1 MIRRNFLEAISSIWS
16 FFQNQIL
23 KMEWLNHFIQQILTG
38 VGLNID
44 NHIGGNLQFFIYDVI
59 KITILLCVL
68 IFGRD
73 NVFIKIELEKP
84 NNDDAVQE
92 EDDSKVLK
100 IVGKDLAKALN
111 REKPLSRGEI
121 KKIIEVL
128 DEYGL

>member
-1 MIRRNFLEAISSIWS
+1 MVYGESRIKLLISFVIASLFTLIFSVAGDFSSHPEAFNTLILIKVFL
-16 FFQNQIL
+16 IL
-23 KMEWLNHFIQQILTG
+23 L
-38 VGLNID
+38 V
-44 NHIGGNLQFFIYDVI
+44 
-59 KITILLCVL
+59 LCVL

-111 REKPLSRGEI
+111 RKKPLSRGEI